1 MKRTNIFFRIKNKA
15 FLFFVPLIT
24 LYTPIIFLMVIIG
37 APLSFAQEEAKTAIQ
52 AATDVS
58 DNSALNKLSQEQ
70 TSQNESDQN
79 KNTQGK
85 TLDDYLTVTIKG
97 LSEEAL
103 YTNAFNS
110 TSLNFIDLA
119 EIDNEFRLR
128 WLFMRGEEEILASL
142 EPFGFYKATVTSQLD
157 RSQGKWHAT
166 YTVDLG
172 PPIAIEMVDISLTG
186 AGNDNWLLNRIA
198 EQSNIKEGEALN
210 HEEYEETKSK
220 LLESA
225 LSRGYFDA
233 YYTQHQILVDLDHY
247 QSTINLNMDTGE
259 RYRFGNI
266 TYTTD
271 YFDPAFLERFTR
283 FKKIND
289 QTDERAYTDLRMEQ
303 FQANF
308 NETDYFESVG
318 ITRDVNHDTKEVDL
332 TFDLKRRKKRT
343 LTFGAGYSTDIG
355 AKVLGGLNW
364 HYINSQGHMFSLDSL
379 IAQKKK
385 EANIRYTIPGR
396 EPWHDFFHFYSHYV
410 FENTSNKDF
419 TTVIVGA
426 AQEKRRLQYR
436 YSLGLD
442 YRHDRYRLSSGTRMR
457 TNYLVPTAEGEWK
470 TLSTFRF
477 DRTGLKIN
485 AMIRGSAFLGDA
497 AFIQAKIGALYQ
509 LPIDKENRLIL
520 RGEIGHTFIKNE
532 DLEKL
537 PPGLRFYAGGDNS
550 IRGYKTDGI
559 GEFGYKDNIIG
570 GKKLI
575 VFSAEYERKLSES
588 LSAAAFI
595 DAGDAFNH
603 GKPNLKYGAGAGVR
617 WYSGMGSVKFDVAH
631 GFNRKFGETYRFHL
645 SIDAEF

>member
-1 MKRTNIFFRIKNKA
+1 MRSKF
-15 FLFFVPLIT
+15 FLFFILPTVIYAPIILLIT
-24 LYTPIIFLMVIIG
+24 TIG
-37 APLSFAQEEAKTAIQ
+37 AMLSFAQEEVSAQSVETAQ
-52 AATDVS
+52 AAIKAS
-58 DNSALNKLSQEQ
+58 GEPAQKESAQDILAQDKI
-70 TSQNESDQN
+70 TSE
-79 KNTQGK
+79 KV
-85 TLDDYLTVTIKG
+85 LDDYLTVTING

-110 TSLNFIDLA
+110 TSLNFIDLD

-128 WLFMRGEEEILASL
+128 WLFMRGKEEILASL
-142 EPFGFYKATVTSQLD
+142 EPFGYYQATVESHLE
-157 RSQGKWHAT
+157 RNQGKWHAT
-166 YTVDLG
+166 YTVELG

-198 EQSNIKEGEALN
+198 EQSNIKEGETLN

-247 QSTINLNMDTGE
+247 QSTINLNLDTGE
-259 RYRFGNI
+259 RYRFGTL
-266 TYTTD
+266 TYKTD
-271 YFDPAFLERFTR
+271 YFDPALLERFTR

-289 QTDERAYTDLRMEQ
+289 QVDERAYSDLRMEQ

-318 ITRDVNHDTKEVDL
+318 ITREVNHETKEVDL

-355 AKVLGGLNW
+355 AKVLGGINW
-364 HYINSQGHMFSLDSL
+364 HYINSRGHMFSLDSL

-385 EANIRYTIPGR
+385 EANIRYTIPGK
-396 EPWHDFFHFYSHYV
+396 EPWHDFFHFYSHYL
-410 FENTSNKDF
+410 FENTTNKDF

-426 AQEKRRLQYR
+426 AHEKRRLQYN
-436 YSLGLD
+436 YTLGID
-442 YRHDRYRLSSGTRMR
+442 YRHDRYRLSSGIRMR
-457 TNYLVPTAEGEWK
+457 TNYIVPTAEGEWK
-470 TLSTFRF
+470 TLSSFRF
-477 DRTGLKIN
+477 DRTGLKVN

-497 AFIQAKIGALYQ
+497 TFIQAKIGALYQ
-509 LPIDKENRLIL
+509 LPIDKENRFIF

-570 GKKLI
+570 GKKL
-575 VFSAEYERKLSES
+575 VVLSAEYERKLSES

-617 WYSGMGSVKFDVAH
+617 WYSGIGSVKLDVAH
-631 GFNRKFGETYRFHL
+631 GFNRKFGETYRLHL
-645 SIDAEF
+645 SINAEF